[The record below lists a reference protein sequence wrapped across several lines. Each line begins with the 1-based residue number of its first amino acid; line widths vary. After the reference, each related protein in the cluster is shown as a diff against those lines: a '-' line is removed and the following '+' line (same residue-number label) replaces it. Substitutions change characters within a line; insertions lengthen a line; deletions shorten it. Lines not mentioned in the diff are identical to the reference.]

1 MFFNTLSAFFYL
13 FGLRKCVATN
23 QFNPNLI
30 LFNKRE
36 TFGTRNLKATG
47 YLNIQI
53 LNFMFQTQRI
63 INPVLTSTVT

>member
-1 MFFNTLSAFFYL
+1 MAGVFHH
-13 FGLRKCVATN
+13 FGPRKFSATN
-23 QFNPNLI
+23 QLCPNI
-30 LFNKRE
+30 IMFYKKE
-36 TFGTRNLKATG
+36 TFGTKNLKATG